1 MLAPTNKENGFE
13 QDSHVGVRLLS
24 YLLTFSFVISLAASS
39 FVIYSDYQ
47 RGISQFQKNLDQIHT
62 SYQQS
67 VSYSLWNF
75 DNRQLESQ
83 LHGILNFPGVV
94 YVYIENRDKL
104 IQSAGDIYAE
114 ADQTY
119 SFELTHESSSQHYPL
134 GRFFINVNYTGLY
147 DDLKY
152 KAVTIIF
159 TQFLKTF
166 SVSIFI
172 LFLVRI
178 LITRRLATMASWAN
192 NFSLKNLDEPM
203 EFSDNRGRNDELDLV
218 AHAINGM
225 RKTLKSDAEER
236 EAARKQLL
244 ETKEQ
249 LTVAIDNAALGFARY
264 FPEDDRLVCNN
275 HFARHLATTQHDLEA
290 LPRAL
295 ENIRDMIRGKNGPE
309 QREKINQLLLG
320 RISRQHGGFIMTN
333 FRGERCYFDITLQI
347 IHYSESRPKEILICL
362 VDKTREQF
370 ASKKAQDLAVS
381 LENKVTERTEQLYE
395 EQQKAKDT
403 VRKLEMRLART
414 TNKVNKTAANT
425 FKKLLLEELNANFPE
440 GNSIPG
446 KLSYFREYLENCLE
460 DKRADVDITDLTN
473 RVLQSS
479 ATLSELQTVTRLP
492 FSLIVSEPK
501 DLIIFVFKM
510 LLENEPFIRQT
521 IQLEIGGNVKG
532 RSAEI
537 YFAFQ
542 LRDGADSLLEHPFT
556 NFCSYIIETRFGG
569 QLSRHLT
576 SPQRVETRFTIAL
589 ELDPAE
595 E

>member
-1 MLAPTNKENGFE
+1 MAQTDKENGFE

-47 RGISQFQKNLDQIHT
+47 RGVSQFQKNLEQIHT

-104 IQSAGDIYAE
+104 IQSAGDIYAQ

-119 SFELTHESSSQHYPL
+119 SFELTHQSSSQHYPL
-134 GRFFINVNYTGLY
+134 GRLFINVNYTGLY

-178 LITRRLATMASWAN
+178 LITRRLAALASWAN
-192 NFSLKNLDEPM
+192 TFSLKNLDEPM
-203 EFSDNRGRNDELDLV
+203 EFKDNKHRNDELDLV
-218 AHAINGM
+218 ANAINGM

-236 EAARKQLL
+236 ESARKQLL

-264 FPEDDRLVCNN
+264 FPEDDRIVCNN
-275 HFARHLATTQHDLEA
+275 HFARHLATTQHELEA

-295 ENIRDMIRGKNGPE
+295 EQIRDMIRGKNGPE

-320 RISRQHGGFIMTN
+320 RISRQHGGFTMTN

-370 ASKKAQDLAVS
+370 ANKKAQDLAIS

-395 EQQKAKDT
+395 EQQKAKDA

-414 TNKVNKTAANT
+414 TNNVSKKAANT
-425 FKKLLLEELNANFPE
+425 FKVLLLEEFNNNYPT
-440 GNSIPG
+440 GGTTIPG
-446 KLSYFREYLENCLE
+446 KLGSFREYLQYCL
-460 DKRADVDITDLTN
+460 DDRRVAVDITDITN
-473 RVLQSS
+473 QILQSS
-479 ATLSELQTVTRLP
+479 DILRELNTITRLP
-492 FSLIVSEPK
+492 FSLIISEPK
-501 DLIIFVFKM
+501 SLITFLFRI
-510 LLENEPFIRQT
+510 LLENEPVIKDT
-521 IQLEIGGNVKG
+521 EQLEIGGSVNGK
-532 RSAEI
+532 SAEI
-537 YFAFQ
+537 YYIFQ
-542 LRDGADSLLEHPFT
+542 LHNNVDSIMEHPFMT
-556 NFCSYIIETRFGG
+556 FCNYIITTRFGG
-569 QLSRHLT
+569 RLSRNLV
-576 SPQRVETRFTIAL
+576 SPDRIEIRFSITL
-589 ELDPAE
+589 ESDPTE

>member
-1 MLAPTNKENGFE
+1 LAQTEKENGFE

-47 RGISQFQKNLDQIHT
+47 RGVSQFQKNLDQIHT

-104 IQSAGDIYAE
+104 IQSAGDIYAQ

-119 SFELTHESSSQHYPL
+119 SFELTHESSAQHYPL
-134 GRFFINVNYTGLY
+134 GQLFINVNYTGLY

-192 NFSLKNLDEPM
+192 TFNLKNLDNPLN
-203 EFSDNRGRNDELDLV
+203 FNDNRHRNDELDLV
-218 AHAINGM
+218 ANAINGM

-236 EAARKQLL
+236 ENARIQLL

-264 FPEDDRLVCNN
+264 FPEDDRFVCNN
-275 HFARHLATTQHDLEA
+275 HFARHLATTQHELEA

-295 ENIRDMIRGKNGPE
+295 EHIRDMIRGKSGPE

-320 RISRQHGGFIMTN
+320 RISRQHSGFTMTN
-333 FRGERCYFDITLQI
+333 FRGERCHFDITLQI

-362 VDKTREQF
+362 VDKTREQL

-395 EQQKAKDT
+395 EQQKAKDA

-414 TNKVNKTAANT
+414 TNIASNKTANT
-425 FKKLLLEELNANFPE
+425 FKKLMLEEFNHNYPDGSLA
-440 GNSIPG
+440 PG
-446 KLSYFREYLENCLE
+446 KLESFREYLGYCL
-460 DKRADVDITDLTN
+460 DDQRTAVDITDITN
-473 RVLQSS
+473 QVLQRSS
-479 ATLSELQTVTRLP
+479 VLRELDTITRLP
-492 FSLIVSEPK
+492 FSLIISEPK
-501 DLIIFVFKM
+501 NLITFLFRL
-510 LLENEPFIRQT
+510 LLENEPFIKQT
-521 IQLEIGGNVKG
+521 QQLEIGGSVAGKC
-532 RSAEI
+532 AEI
-537 YFAFQ
+537 YYAFQ
-542 LRDGADSLLEHPFT
+542 LHENAEAIVEHPF
-556 NFCSYIIETRFGG
+556 NSFCDYIVTTRFGG
-569 QLSRHLT
+569 QMSRDLIAPDRLEIRFSIT
-576 SPQRVETRFTIAL
+576 LETDTD
-589 ELDPAE
+589 EV
-595 E
+595 

>member
-1 MLAPTNKENGFE
+1 MLAPTDKENGFE

-134 GRFFINVNYTGLY
+134 GRLFINVNYTGLY

-203 EFSDNRGRNDELDLV
+203 EFSDNRDRNDELDLV

-425 FKKLLLEELNANFPE
+425 FKKLLLEELNTNFPE
-440 GNSIPG
+440 GDSIPG
-446 KLSYFREYLENCLE
+446 KLGYFREYLENCLE

-479 ATLSELQTVTRLP
+479 ETLRELQTITRLP

-510 LLENEPFIRQT
+510 LLENEPFLLHT
-521 IQLEIGGNVKG
+521 NQLEIGGNVNGKV
-532 RSAEI
+532 AEI

-542 LRDGADSLLEHPFT
+542 LRDNTDSLLEHPFT

-569 QLSRHLT
+569 QLSRHLIA
-576 SPQRVETRFTIAL
+576 PHRVEIRFSIAL

-595 E
+595 G

>member
-1 MLAPTNKENGFE
+1 MAQTDKENGFE

-47 RGISQFQKNLDQIHT
+47 RGVSQFQKNLEQIHT

-104 IQSAGDIYAE
+104 IQSAGDIYAQ

-119 SFELTHESSSQHYPL
+119 SFELTHQSSSQHYPL
-134 GRFFINVNYTGLY
+134 GRLFINVNYTGLY

-178 LITRRLATMASWAN
+178 LITRRLAALASWAN
-192 NFSLKNLDEPM
+192 TFSLKNLDEPM
-203 EFSDNRGRNDELDLV
+203 EFKDNKHRNDELDLV
-218 AHAINGM
+218 ANAINGM

-236 EAARKQLL
+236 ESARKQLL
-244 ETKEQ
+244 ATKEQ

-264 FPEDDRLVCNN
+264 FPEDDRIVCNN
-275 HFARHLATTQHDLEA
+275 HFARHLATTQHELEA

-295 ENIRDMIRGKNGPE
+295 EQIRDMIRGKTGPE

-320 RISRQHGGFIMTN
+320 RISRQHGGFTMTN
-333 FRGERCYFDITLQI
+333 FRGERCHFDITLQI

-370 ASKKAQDLAVS
+370 ASKKAQDLAIS

-395 EQQKAKDT
+395 EQQKAKDA

-414 TNKVNKTAANT
+414 TNNVSKKAANT
-425 FKKLLLEELNANFPE
+425 FKKLLLEELDNNYPT
-440 GNSIPG
+440 GISIPG
-446 KLSYFREYLENCLE
+446 QLGSFREYLQYCL
-460 DKRADVDITDLTN
+460 DDRRVAVDITDITN

-479 ATLSELQTVTRLP
+479 DALRELNTITRLP
-492 FSLIVSEPK
+492 FSLIISEPK
-501 DLIIFVFKM
+501 NLITFLFRT
-510 LLENEPFIRQT
+510 LLENEPFIKDT
-521 IQLEIGGNVKG
+521 AQLEIGGSVNGKA
-532 RSAEI
+532 AEI
-537 YFAFQ
+537 YYSFQ
-542 LRDGADSLLEHPFT
+542 LQDKVDTVIEHPFIT
-556 NFCSYIIETRFGG
+556 FCDYIITTRFGG
-569 QLSRHLT
+569 HLSRDLV
-576 SPQRVETRFTIAL
+576 SPDRIEIHFSITL
-589 ELDPAE
+589 ESDPTE
-595 E
+595 D

>member
-1 MLAPTNKENGFE
+1 MAQSEKENGFE

-104 IQSAGDIYAE
+104 VQSAGDIYAQ

-119 SFELTHESSSQHYPL
+119 SFELTHQSSSQHYPL
-134 GRFFINVNYTGLY
+134 GQLFINVNYTGLY

-172 LFLVRI
+172 LFLVRL
-178 LITRRLATMASWAN
+178 LITRRLAIMASWAN
-192 NFSLKNLDEPM
+192 RFSLKNLDEPLD
-203 EFSDNRGRNDELDLV
+203 FNDNSQRNDELDLV
-218 AHAINGM
+218 ANAINGM
-225 RKTLKSDAEER
+225 RETLKSDAEKR
-236 EAARKQLL
+236 ETAREQLL

-264 FPEDDRLVCNN
+264 FPENDRIVCNN
-275 HFARHLATTQHDLEA
+275 HFARHFATTQHELEA

-295 ENIRDMIRGKNGPE
+295 EQIRDMIRGKNGPV

-320 RISRQHGGFIMTN
+320 RISRLHGGFTMTN

-347 IHYSESRPKEILICL
+347 MHYSESRPKEILICL
-362 VDKTREQF
+362 VDKTRELF
-370 ASKKAQDLAVS
+370 ASKKAQDLALS
-381 LENKVTERTEQLYE
+381 MENKVTERTEQLYE
-395 EQQKAKDT
+395 EQQIAKET
-403 VRKLEMRLART
+403 IRKLETRLART
-414 TNKVNKTAANT
+414 NNNVSKKAANI
-425 FKKLLLEELNANFPE
+425 FKKLLLQEFSNSFPE
-440 GNSIPG
+440 STALPG
-446 KLSYFREYLENCLE
+446 RLNVYREYLQYCV
-460 DKRADVDITDLTN
+460 DDQDVAVDITDVTN
-473 RVLQSS
+473 RI
-479 ATLSELQTVTRLP
+479 LQTSEVLKGLDTITRLP
-492 FSLIVSEPK
+492 FSLVISEPK
-501 DLIIFVFKM
+501 NLLTFVFRT
-510 LLENEPFIRQT
+510 LLENEPSVKNT
-521 IQLEIGGNVKG
+521 VQLEIGGHVNGK
-532 RSAEI
+532 SAEL
-537 YFAFQ
+537 YYGFQ
-542 LRDGADSLLEHPFT
+542 LSNKDDNDDGHPFLD
-556 NFCSYIIETRFGG
+556 FCHYIISTRFNGG
-569 QLSRHLT
+569 LTRHRV
-576 SPQRVETRFTIAL
+576 SPNRLEIRFTIN
-589 ELDPAE
+589 LDSDEGE

>member
-134 GRFFINVNYTGLY
+134 GRLFINVNYTGLY

-203 EFSDNRGRNDELDLV
+203 EFSDNRDRNDELDLV

-532 RSAEI
+532 KSAEI

-576 SPQRVETRFTIAL
+576 SPKRVETRFTIAL